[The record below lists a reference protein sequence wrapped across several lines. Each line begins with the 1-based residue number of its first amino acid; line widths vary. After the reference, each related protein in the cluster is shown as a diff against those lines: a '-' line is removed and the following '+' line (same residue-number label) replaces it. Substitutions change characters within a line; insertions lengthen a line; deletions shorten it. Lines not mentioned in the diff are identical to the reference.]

1 MRDTTNFTGTNHM
14 LKSIVE
20 VSPKTKLLPGL
31 RCVGDYRIAGFFLG
45 GLLLLCCVPS
55 PHVKAGLLQKH
66 GKS

>member
-1 MRDTTNFTGTNHM
+1 M

-31 RCVGDYRIAGFFLG
+31 RCVGDYRIAGVFLG